1 MKIQA
6 HLAILL
12 AFLAAGG
19 TAAASTTANET
30 LLVFDH
36 PHLVATTSSKGI
48 RGAFNMTHQILHF
61 SCSFLFKETARHA
74 NSPIVINSFPIRD
87 GSKEDDI
94 PGRVW
99 EKNGEWIIQ
108 TDEPQAGCGS
118 AAGTFDKGPDD
129 DHPTRY
135 TILKKMPAIGIRVVL
150 RTTKFNDKDGG
161 AIKER
166 KGLLVAGDVV
176 AALEGDDS
184 YTRIRYVHPAT
195 ARTTTA
201 WVRTQDLGNPFT
213 ETKNILRP
221 LRQVEIRK

>member
-6 HLAILL
+6 QL
-12 AFLAAGG
+12 AFLLPCLATG
-19 TAAASTTANET
+19 TAPAANITANET

-36 PHLVATTSSKGI
+36 PHLIATTSNKGI
-48 RGAFNMTHQILHF
+48 RGSFNMTHQILHF
-61 SCSFLFKETARHA
+61 SCSFLFKETGRQAS
-74 NSPIVINSFPIRD
+74 SPIVINSFPIQD

-118 AAGTFDKGPDD
+118 AAGTFDKGLDD

-135 TILKKMPAIGIRVVL
+135 TILKTMPAIGIRVVL
-150 RTTKFNDKDGG
+150 RTTKLNDRHGSV
-161 AIKER
+161 IKER

-184 YTRIRYVHPAT
+184 FTRIRYVHPAT

-213 ETKNILRP
+213 ETKNTHD
-221 LRQVEIRK
+221 KD